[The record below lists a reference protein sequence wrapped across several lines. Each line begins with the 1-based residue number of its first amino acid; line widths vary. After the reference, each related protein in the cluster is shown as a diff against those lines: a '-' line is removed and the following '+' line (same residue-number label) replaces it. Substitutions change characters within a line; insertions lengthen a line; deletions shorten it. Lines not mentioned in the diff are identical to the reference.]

1 MPNVKRSACLV
12 LAIGLI
18 VFASI
23 PSLGAPATVKKN
35 VQALENGNFLIKLV
49 VTSSKDGIFAFQL
62 KDPKAS
68 IIDVY
73 APKGWC
79 ILSDGEVCMSRT
91 SGAPILAGKSF
102 EFVIYSTVSDAQ
114 YVWTFFGPMEQIG
127 KSEVL

>member
-1 MPNVKRSACLV
+1 MPNVRHSACYV

-18 VFASI
+18 ILMSAPSI
-23 PSLGAPATVKKN
+23 GAPAAVKKS
-35 VQALENGNFLIKLV
+35 VQTLENGNYIIKLS
-49 VTSSKDGIFAFQL
+49 VTASKDGIYAFHF
-62 KDPKAS
+62 KDPKAA

-102 EFVIYSTVSDAQ
+102 EFIIYSTVSDAEF
-114 YVWTFFGPMEQIG
+114 VWTLFGSRDQIG
-127 KSEVL
+127 KPEVL